1 MIYHIYWGTSGNAGL
16 YTDEI
21 YQTLDKAG
29 YKQKAFVSSYYPFDY
44 GEKVFFKRTE
54 MEHCHY
60 RGLLRKLMQAL
71 ELVYALIMIWI
82 NAKRDKPQVVNY
94 SYVSRGNSLI
104 LFFLKQLKKIRGL
117 MLVITCHDV
126 IPIIDNKAEY
136 NKEIAIKKRIYS
148 LADYYIV
155 HTDNSKKEL
164 LKLFQVTDSQV
175 LIHPFP
181 LMDLSKL
188 DKKGGER
195 AEDTEYVFLFIGH
208 MRPEKGVDILYNAW
222 MKFHELYPDSKL
234 CIAGNPNYYKDF
246 LAQNA
251 DVCKQSN
258 ITLKLGFIKDDDYI
272 RIVKSARCVIFPYTG
287 GTNSGV
293 ISTVVSLSRD
303 VITSD
308 IGMFTDNPF
317 VPSMNM
323 FKAGDSESLLEKLC
337 EYMKGTLVSDSKAR
351 VDNYRELFEKQ
362 VAKVYATIYGASK

>member
-29 YKQKAFVSSYYPFDY
+29 YKQKIFVSSYYPFDY

-71 ELVYALIMIWI
+71 ELIYALFVIWI

-104 LFFLKQLKKIRGL
+104 LFFLKQLKRIRGL

-126 IPIIDNKAEY
+126 IPIIDNIAEY
-136 NKEIAIKKRIYS
+136 NKEIAIKKKIYS
-148 LADYYIV
+148 LANNYIV

-164 LKLFQVTDSQV
+164 LELFNVDESQV

-188 DKKGGER
+188 ERKK
-195 AEDTEYVFLFIGH
+195 TESVIEYDFLYIGH
-208 MRPEKGVDILYNAW
+208 MRPEKGIDVLYDAW
-222 MKFHELYPDSKL
+222 IEFHRAYPKSQL
-234 CIAGNPNYYKDF
+234 CIAGNPNYYKTF
-246 LAQNA
+246 LEERRDMCEDN
-251 DVCKQSN
+251 N
-258 ITLKLGFIKDDDYI
+258 IHLKLGFIKDEDYI
-272 RIVKSARCVIFPYTG
+272 KLVNSSRCVVFPYTG

-293 ISTVVSLSRD
+293 VSTVVSLHKD
-303 VITSD
+303 VITSN
-308 IGMFTDNPF
+308 IGMFVDSPF
-317 VPSMNM
+317 VPKENM
-323 FKAGDSESLLEKLC
+323 FEAGSSESLFKKLVD
-337 EYMKGTLVSDSKAR
+337 YMQGNLISDSETRISK
-351 VDNYRELFEKQ
+351 YRSVFDKQ
-362 VAKVYATIYGASK
+362 VQSVYSRLLA